1 MLKIDKKIDKNWQKI
16 LKKTER
22 KIFLLKL
29 SSQPVSLNVTPSWL
43 QDYKHYFWGKT
54 TFFIFLKHCAWVCIS
69 DTPLN
74 TDSKISL
81 NCKVEKNFLTC
92 WCSSFQ
98 CTHKTHAIWNV
109 YIKLSKL
116 IQTVF
121 QRKENRTLYTLFRK
135 NGFFLDEMFQWN
147 TSNWNYFFSYIFRF
161 NECPRLCREKPGHSL
176 GIEIRTQQEI
186 LNILYGFSYS
196 KYLANFE
203 AFSLFL
209 KHFFQDKPLFFWSI

>member
-1 MLKIDKKIDKNWQKI
+1 M
-16 LKKTER
+16 
-22 KIFLLKL
+22 
-29 SSQPVSLNVTPSWL
+29 WL
-43 QDYKHYFWGKT
+43 QVDCKITSIIFEGKQL
-54 TFFIFLKHCAWVCIS
+54 FSFFLKHCAWVCIS

-186 LNILYGFSYS
+186 LNILSIWVFI
-196 KYLANFE
+196 
-203 AFSLFL
+203 
-209 KHFFQDKPLFFWSI
+209 FQIFGKFWSVFTFPKTFLQR

>member
-1 MLKIDKKIDKNWQKI
+1 M
-16 LKKTER
+16 
-22 KIFLLKL
+22 
-29 SSQPVSLNVTPSWL
+29 WL
-43 QDYKHYFWGKT
+43 QVDCKITSIIFEGKQL
-54 TFFIFLKHCAWVCIS
+54 FSFFLKHCAWVCIS

-176 GIEIRTQQEI
+176 GIEIRTLQEI

-209 KHFFQDKPLFFWSI
+209 KHFFKDKPLFFLSI

>member
-16 LKKTER
+16 LKKKKTFFAQ
-22 KIFLLKL
+22 IGL
-29 SSQPVSLNVTPSWL
+29 SAHFSQCDSKQHL
-43 QDYKHYFWGKT
+43 WGKN
-54 TFFIFLKHCAWVCIS
+54 FFHLFLKHCAWVCIS

-109 YIKLSKL
+109 YIQLSKL

-121 QRKENRTLYTLFRK
+121 QQKENRKLYTLFRK

-147 TSNWNYFFSYIFRF
+147 TSIFWNFFPI
-161 NECPRLCREKPGHSL
+161 
-176 GIEIRTQQEI
+176 
-186 LNILYGFSYS
+186 
-196 KYLANFE
+196 
-203 AFSLFL
+203 
-209 KHFFQDKPLFFWSI
+209 HFPI